1 MTGPET
7 PQDHEPEFDSI
18 EERLAFAEIA
28 LAGTTSSELPDTA
41 AEAPPPDDPLAAF
54 PD

>member
-7 PQDHEPEFDSI
+7 QPDLEPEFDSI

-28 LAGTTSSELPDTA
+28 LAGATASEQ
-41 AEAPPPDDPLAAF
+41 AEDPKAPPPDDPFAAF

>member
-1 MTGPET
+1 VTGPEIEQ
-7 PQDHEPEFDSI
+7 PAEPEFDSI

-28 LAGTTSSELPDTA
+28 LAGATASEQ
-41 AEAPPPDDPLAAF
+41 AEDPRAPPPDDPFAAF

>member
-7 PQDHEPEFDSI
+7 PQDALPEFDSI
-18 EERLAFAEIA
+18 DERLAFAEIA
-28 LAGTTSSELPDTA
+28 LAGATASEQSDDSKT
-41 AEAPPPDDPLAAF
+41 PPPDDPFAAF

>member
-7 PQDHEPEFDSI
+7 PQDESADFDSI
-18 EERLAFAEIA
+18 EERLAFAEITMA
-28 LAGTTSSELPDTA
+28 VSVVNE
-41 AEAPPPDDPLAAF
+41 AEKPERPPADDPFAAF